1 MKSGKGYIFLLISF
15 LFILI
20 ASSNLN
26 LVQAASYDD
35 KGIKADIDAGK
46 VWTVRFNKE
55 LDENTVND
63 SVFSVTDENDQPVS
77 ITVALGEDKKSVT
90 MVPKNQYAYGKTYSL
105 FIKDG
110 LKAINGAAL
119 IKPVKLQFKIK
130 DNAVVDKGYTVT
142 IDAGHGGSDSG
153 NIGQTGVKEKDVNL
167 SVALKAGKI
176 LEANGV
182 KVVYTRNSDSV
193 SWNKDN
199 ELKARFDIAN
209 NAKSDFFVSI
219 HCNSYPENLA
229 ANGIETYYADSDT
242 IGQKFAQSIQDELI
256 GQTSRLNRGVKVGL
270 AQHEILRGTVA
281 SAVMV
286 QLGFLTNAE
295 EGAALGTED
304 YQNKSASAIANGIL
318 KSLSYIDKTK
328 NLTISSVQD
337 LSATVVEGNGFA
349 LPLNIPA
356 VMSDGSS
363 KKVNVI
369 WSPKTVDTTKAGTYS
384 YQGVV
389 AGYER
394 PVNLSLVVKAKP
406 DPTTS
411 KIVVLDAGHGIGRDT
426 GATGITGVQE
436 DDVTLSVTLKAG
448 KILESR
454 GVQVVYTRT
463 TDQRSTP
470 MEVIDSLQK
479 RCDISN
485 EAGATYFVSI
495 HNNSAGT
502 PNAYGTETYYYA
514 GNSEG
519 QRLASEIQS
528 SLVSTVGSYDRGVKT
543 AGFYVIKNTA
553 APAALVELGFL
564 SNPDEES
571 KLASEEYQ
579 AKYAEGVA
587 SGILRTLG
595 M

>member
-1 MKSGKGYIFLLISF
+1 MKCRKGYIFLLASF

-20 ASSNLN
+20 ASSSINF
-26 LVQAASYDD
+26 VQAASYDD
-35 KGIKADIDAGK
+35 KGIKVDTDIEKA
-46 VWTVRFNKE
+46 WTIRFNKE
-55 LDENTVND
+55 LDKSTVTD
-63 SVFSVTDENDQPVS
+63 SMFLVTDEDNQPVS
-77 ITVALGEDKKSVT
+77 ISAVLGEDRKSVT
-90 MVPKNQYAYGKTYSL
+90 ITPKNPYSYGKTYNL
-105 FIKDG
+105 VIKDG
-110 LKAINGAAL
+110 IKGLNGSAL
-119 IKPVKLQFKIK
+119 VSPVKFQFKTK
-130 DNAVVDKGYTVT
+130 DNPVASKGYTVT
-142 IDAGHGGSDSG
+142 IDAGHGGTDAG

-167 SVALKAGKI
+167 SVALKTGKI

-182 KVVYTRNSDSV
+182 KVIYTRSSDTV

-199 ELKARFDIAN
+199 EMKARFDIAN
-209 NAKSDFFVSI
+209 NANSDLFLTI
-219 HCNSYPENLA
+219 HCNYATNLA

-242 IGQKFAQSIQDELI
+242 VGQEFAQSIQNELI
-256 GQTSRLNRGVKVGL
+256 KETSRLNRGVKPGL
-270 AQHEILRGTVA
+270 LQHEILRGTVA

-295 EGAALGTED
+295 ESVVLGTED
-304 YQNKSASAIANGIL
+304 FQNKSAAAIANGIL
-318 KSLSYIDKTK
+318 KSLGSIDKSK
-328 NLTISSVQD
+328 NLTISSIKD
-337 LSATVVEGNGFA
+337 LSAAVVEGNSFA

-356 VMSDGSS
+356 AMSDGSS

-369 WSPKTVDTTKAGTYS
+369 WNSNIVDTSRTGTYS
-384 YQGVV
+384 YQGTV
-389 AGYER
+389 AGYGK
-394 PVNLSLVVKAKP
+394 PVNLTLVVSPKP
-406 DPTTS
+406 STPTG
-411 KIVVLDAGHGIGRDT
+411 KVIVLDPGHGMGRDT

-436 DDVTLSVTLKAG
+436 DDVTLSVTLKIG
-448 KILESR
+448 KILEDH

-470 MEVIDSLQK
+470 MEVGESLQK

-485 EAGATYFVSI
+485 NAGATYFISI

-528 SLVSTVGSYDRGVKT
+528 SLVSTVGSYDRGIKT
-543 AGFYVIKNTA
+543 AGFYVIKYTT
-553 APAALVELGFL
+553 APAVLVELGFL
-564 SNPDEES
+564 SNPEEES

-579 AKYAEGVA
+579 TKYAEGVA
-587 SGILRTLG
+587 WGILRTLG